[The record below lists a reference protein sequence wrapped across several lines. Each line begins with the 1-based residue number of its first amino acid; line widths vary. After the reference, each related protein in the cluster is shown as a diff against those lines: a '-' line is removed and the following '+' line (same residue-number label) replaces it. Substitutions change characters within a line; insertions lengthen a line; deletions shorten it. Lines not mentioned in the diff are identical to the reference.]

1 MGTPI
6 LHVEIGRLAYM
17 KTRATLSECQIHLPE
32 LCMHSVSFS
41 EHLIYLR
48 SQDSV
53 ENQLLTLAPSVGY
66 QSRETQMS
74 VDAILPIY

>member
-1 MGTPI
+1 MN
-6 LHVEIGRLAYM
+6 
-17 KTRATLSECQIHLPE
+17 TRAMLSECQIYLPE

-41 EHLIYLR
+41 EHLVYLR

-74 VDAILPIY
+74 ADVILQIY